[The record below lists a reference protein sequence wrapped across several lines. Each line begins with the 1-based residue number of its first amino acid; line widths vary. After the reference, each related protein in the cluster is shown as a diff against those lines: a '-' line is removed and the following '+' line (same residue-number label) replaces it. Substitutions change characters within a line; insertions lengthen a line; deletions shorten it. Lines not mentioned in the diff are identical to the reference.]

1 MKVTNNIPSSHI
13 ISETKINPQS
23 LNKAMRVSKGIGDWL
38 EEQRVRNLNEELTD
52 VEKIPEAAAVLC
64 GVDIPKGST
73 KEYNNKFACF
83 VDGLF
88 RHTSISVVFTHVSK
102 EFICDLTSFK
112 LDTQIN
118 VSSMSS
124 EEIGFWVN
132 PSVMDDDIAAV
143 TFGKQIHDTGQ
154 KIEELKEYLPE
165 KTDGYPHEIQAAL
178 MRLVPIA
185 AQTHAITT
193 TTVSEWR
200 EIIYR
205 GTQMGRKDEMRYIL
219 LDLARRMNMKY
230 PTFFQDMKLIDNDG
244 NKFGFD
250 TLGSS
255 DTAWRDYAIELDR

>member
-1 MKVTNNIPSSHI
+1 
-13 ISETKINPQS
+13 
-23 LNKAMRVSKGIGDWL
+23 
-38 EEQRVRNLNEELTD
+38 
-52 VEKIPEAAAVLC
+52 
-64 GVDIPKGST
+64 
-73 KEYNNKFACF
+73 
-83 VDGLF
+83 
-88 RHTSISVVFTHVSK
+88 
-102 EFICDLTSFK
+102 
-112 LDTQIN
+112 
-118 VSSMSS
+118 
-124 EEIGFWVN
+124 
-132 PSVMDDDIAAV
+132 
-143 TFGKQIHDTGQ
+143 
-154 KIEELKEYLPE
+154 
-165 KTDGYPHEIQAAL
+165 
-178 MRLVPIA
+178 MRLFPIA